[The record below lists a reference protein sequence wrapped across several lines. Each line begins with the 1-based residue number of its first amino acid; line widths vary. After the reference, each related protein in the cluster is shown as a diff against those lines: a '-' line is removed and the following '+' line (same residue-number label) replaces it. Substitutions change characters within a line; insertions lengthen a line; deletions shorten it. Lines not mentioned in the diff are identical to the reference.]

1 MRPSRSTV
9 PGKPGHS
16 VESQVGHSAAA
27 SPGQSAA
34 PQAGPAAAR
43 DLVCVEDFRQ
53 AARKRLPRAIF
64 DFVDGAAGHEL
75 TARAN
80 EEAFRRYVFRPKV
93 LTDVSG
99 HSTATTVLGTAVSL
113 PVLLG
118 PSGMQRLVARDG
130 ELAAVRAAAR
140 AGTGYVLSASASRTL
155 EEVAQAAPD
164 AVRWFQVFLWNT
176 REWVSKLLQRA
187 HAAEYDVLCVTVDT
201 KAPGGRKYR
210 DLRNGLSDPRIDLRA
225 AVDGVRHPRWLA
237 GFVLGGRIRSAHLL
251 DDTANRG
258 VSLFRSPG
266 VLQRRMDPA
275 ATWDEITWLR
285 REWDGPLVVKGI
297 LTAEDAEQCF
307 SRGADAVICSNHGGR
322 VLDGG
327 PAALAALPRIAAVA
341 ERFGREVYLD
351 GGVRTGGDVVK
362 AIALGARACLIA
374 RPFWWGLTVGGE
386 DGVIRVLDLLRK
398 EMESTL
404 IQLGRPT
411 VADIDRTAVELEDD
425 LWP

>member
-1 MRPSRSTV
+1 MRST
-9 PGKPGHS
+9 
-16 VESQVGHSAAA
+16 SAVQGNA
-27 SPGQSAA
+27 PGQPARSATGN
-34 PQAGPAAAR
+34 GPAAAAGASPGN
-43 DLVCVEDFRQ
+43 LVCVDDFRR
-53 AARKRLPRAIF
+53 AARRRLPRAIF

-80 EEAFRRYVFRPKV
+80 EEAFRRYVFRPRV

-99 HSTATTVLGTAVSL
+99 ASTATTVLGTEVRL

-140 AGTGYVLSASASRTL
+140 AGTGYVLSASASRSL
-155 EEVAQAAPD
+155 EEVAEAAPD

-176 REWVSKLLQRA
+176 RDWVRELLQRA
-187 HAAEYDVLCVTVDT
+187 RSAGYEVLCVTVDT

-210 DLRNGLSDPRIDLRA
+210 DLRHGLSDPSIDLRA
-225 AVDGVRHPRWLA
+225 ALDGVRHPRWLA
-237 GFVLGGRIRSAHLL
+237 GFFLGGRIRSAHLL
-251 DDTANRG
+251 DDAANRG

-275 ATWDEITWLR
+275 ATWDEISWLR
-285 REWDGPLVVKGI
+285 REWAGPLVVKGI

-327 PAALAALPRIAAVA
+327 PAALAALPRIVEVA
-341 ERFGREVYLD
+341 GRVGREVYLD
-351 GGVRTGGDVVK
+351 GGVRTGGDVIK

-374 RPFWWGLTVGGE
+374 RPFWWGLAVGGE
-386 DGVIRVLDLLRK
+386 EGVIQVLELLRK
-398 EMESTL
+398 EMHSTL
-404 IQLGRPT
+404 TQLGRAT
-411 VADIDRTAVELEDD
+411 VADVDRTAVELAER
-425 LWP
+425 LWQEPA